1 MTSYHNSFT
10 RLSTLLYLSCFHIIM
25 ELSKS
30 TPSLE
35 IAADMFRSVSRDEA
49 DFITSHIQ
57 ALYLGIYQGQIF

>member
-10 RLSTLLYLSCFHIIM
+10 RLSTLLYLSCFYIII

-35 IAADMFRSVSRDEA
+35 IVADMFHSVSRDEA
-49 DFITSHIQ
+49 DFIISHIQ
-57 ALYLGIYQGQIF
+57 AQYLGIYQGQIF